1 MGKPR
6 RPVGPHFHEFPLVLF
21 TTLGIAGA
29 GVGSAH
35 LLQVAVGGAAPA
47 LSPHE
52 GVILTVSLLVGVVL
66 SAGHLGKPLRG
77 HLALKGLGRSPLS
90 NEILALGIAL
100 GAGVLGL
107 LLREGVLPWTVPG
120 AGYLLGPVGLLASL
134 GSVAFLLALGI
145 LYSLPGQLSWRG
157 PAVGHPLVLGT
168 AWGLLLGLG
177 GSQPLGDSTFPTLLG
192 VVLAADG
199 ALVILRMRSLWR
211 DRGVGEASYP
221 QLRPW
226 GTWGLGARLLLS
238 GLVAPLTLL
247 SGWWSAAVLA
257 LSLALFLDRMAFYAL
272 AVVKTTESEVA
283 RVEALFGKDLL

>member
-1 MGKPR
+1 MGKLR

-35 LLQVAVGGAAPA
+35 LLQVAVGGSALA
-47 LSPHE
+47 LSLQE
-52 GVILTVSLLVGVVL
+52 GILLSVSLLVGVIL

-90 NEILALGIAL
+90 NELLALGIAL

-107 LLREGVLPWTVPG
+107 LLREGIFPWTLPG

-134 GSVAFLLALGI
+134 GSVAFLLSLGI
-145 LYSLPGQLSWRG
+145 LYNLPGQLSWRG

-177 GSQPLGDSTFPTLLG
+177 GSQPLGDATFPPLLG
-192 VVLAADG
+192 VVLAVDG
-199 ALVILRMRSLWR
+199 ALVILRFRSLWR
-211 DRGVGEASYP
+211 NQGVGEASYP
-221 QLRPW
+221 QLEAW
-226 GTWGLGARLLLS
+226 GVWGLGVRLFLS
-238 GLVAPLTLL
+238 TVVAPLSLL
-247 SGWWSAAVLA
+247 GGGWGGAVLA

-283 RVEALFGKDLL
+283 RVEALLGQDLL